1 MFFFDFMNEL
11 IARVKI
17 ICLSTADM
25 IIRSV
30 YYVSQSFLLVSRHA
44 LNIASRRLV
53 SKWIFVLHNPL
64 QLKPCCI
71 ARFLDRLILWHLLD
85 LLQFLLIQRRWLT
98 TLSSLYIG
106 SLLLKLRFKDHH
118 QSVIPLVLK
127 HLLTVLIKCV
137 IKSIGEDF
145 ISLAD

>member
-11 IARVKI
+11 IARVKV

-53 SKWIFVLHNPL
+53 SK
-64 QLKPCCI
+64 
-71 ARFLDRLILWHLLD
+71 
-85 LLQFLLIQRRWLT
+85 
-98 TLSSLYIG
+98 
-106 SLLLKLRFKDHH
+106 
-118 QSVIPLVLK
+118 
-127 HLLTVLIKCV
+127 
-137 IKSIGEDF
+137 
-145 ISLAD
+145 